1 MKYPRSPYDKVGG
14 IVYFGRML
22 DKVRLAASGELGAD
36 YLENLGGGFDKR
48 CVNFLSVTYADLA
61 DAVKG
66 GLSDEAAIDWCFSH
80 GRKPDD
86 EQIEIWNEFMR
97 KRGWDD
103 AGTEVLIRRK
113 KESGLEQR
121 DDIITMFAY
130 LDADEGRPIGG
141 QSA

>member
-14 IVYFGRML
+14 IVYFGRMV
-22 DKVRLAASGELGAD
+22 DKIRLAAAGELGAD
-36 YLENLGGGFDKR
+36 YQENLGGGFDKR
-48 CVNFLSVTYADLA
+48 CVNFLGVAYAELA
-61 DAVKG
+61 EAVKG
-66 GLSDEAAIDWCFSH
+66 GLTDEEAIEWCFAN
-80 GRKPDD
+80 GRKPDE
-86 EQIEIWNEFMR
+86 EQVEIWNEFMR

-103 AGTEVLIRRK
+103 AGTPILEKRK

-141 QSA
+141 RSS